1 MISRQNPLLLETIRC
16 ENGILGNLPYHQKR
30 VDRSRNDLFGLKDKL
45 ELSSVLK
52 APKNG
57 LYRCRLLY
65 GREIISIQYLPYTPK
80 EIHTIKVL
88 AADIDYPYKYADRTE
103 LDTLL
108 RSHPDADEIIIE
120 QKGLITDTT
129 ISNIA
134 FFDGEKWVTPDQPL
148 LEGTMRAKLID
159 EGFLHPEKIHSS
171 RIRQYQQVAL
181 TNAMI
186 GFKIIKPTIIA
197 P

>member
-1 MISRQNPLLLETIRC
+1 MISRQYPLLLETIKC
-16 ENGILGNLPYHQKR
+16 EDGIIHNLPYHQKR
-30 VDRSRNDLFGLKDKL
+30 VDRSRSDLFGLREEL

-52 APKNG
+52 APQDG

-65 GREIISIQYLPYTPK
+65 NREVVSIEYLPYTAK
-80 EIHTIKVL
+80 EINTIKVVSSS
-88 AADIDYPYKYADRTE
+88 IDYHYKYADRSE

-108 RSHPDADEIIIE
+108 SSNPDADEIIIE
-120 QKGLITDTT
+120 QKGFITDTT

-134 FFDGEKWVTPDQPL
+134 FFDGEKWITPDQPL

-159 EGFLHPEKIHSS
+159 EGFLHPKKIHSS
-171 RIRQYQQVAL
+171 TISQYQHVAL

-186 GFKIIKPTIIA
+186 GFKIINPTII
-197 P
+197 